1 LEARKMALAN
11 PFAAL
16 GVEFYGFL
24 LPWIFTFAVVYGLL
38 MKAHLFGDVNA
49 KISVALAFVMAF
61 FVTAAGGPQ
70 LADFFI
76 TLFGGASAFLA
87 GIIVIILFV
96 SILGYG
102 KAGGDFKHWAALAA
116 VIRIGAALFLVSSG
130 SFGGYVAISS
140 EMASL
145 IFWLV
150 IIVVA
155 VWFVTKEK
163 KEAPAGGKETPK

>member
-1 LEARKMALAN
+1 MALAN

-38 MKAHLFGDVNA
+38 MKAKLFGDVNA

-102 KAGGDFKHWAALAA
+102 KSGDFKHWGALAA
-116 VIRIGAALFLVSSG
+116 VIVIGAALFLVSSG
-130 SFGGYVAISS
+130 SLGGYIAVSS
-140 EMASL
+140 DMASL

-163 KEAPAGGKETPK
+163 KETPPAAK

>member
-1 LEARKMALAN
+1 MALAN
-11 PFAAL
+11 PFAML

-24 LPWIFTFAVVYGLL
+24 LPWIFTFAIVYGLL
-38 MKAHLFGDVNA
+38 TKAKLFGDVNS

-96 SILGYG
+96 AILGYG
-102 KAGGDFKHWAALAA
+102 EPGKFKHWGALAA
-116 VIRIGAALFLVSSG
+116 VIVIGAALFLVSSG
-130 SFGGYVAISS
+130 SLGGYIAVSS
-140 EMASL
+140 DMASL
-145 IFWLV
+145 VFWLV

-163 KEAPAGGKETPK
+163 SSAPSGDKKPGQ